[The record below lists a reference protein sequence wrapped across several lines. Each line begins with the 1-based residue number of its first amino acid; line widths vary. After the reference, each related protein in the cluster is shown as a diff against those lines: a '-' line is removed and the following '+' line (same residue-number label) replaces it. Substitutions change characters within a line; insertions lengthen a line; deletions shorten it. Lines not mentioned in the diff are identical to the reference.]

1 MDEIKNKIKEK
12 TQQIIEYKNIITNL
26 QYDINDLKKEIID
39 KCDHN
44 FKSELLTSG
53 PYREYGYVCTKCN
66 YTY

>member
-53 PYREYGYVCTKCN
+53 PYREYGYVCT
-66 YTY
+66 